1 MYTDKTRQLTMKEF
15 DAIRRVESRGYSV
28 DYAAIKQA
36 LTDNARKGEPEKSI
50 FHTIYRPL
58 KAVVF

>member
-28 DYAAIKQA
+28 DYTAIKQA
-36 LTDNARKGEPEKSI
+36 LSDNARKGEPEKSV
-50 FHTIYRPL
+50 FHTIYKPFEP
-58 KAVVF
+58 AAF